1 MHSGC
6 GPKTSMLPSPT
17 PASPRA
23 AGVVLLRI
31 VGGLSDNGRRVNRT
45 DEGHAD
51 VTGSFDRLAD
61 SAGRRPLSA
70 AKAGS
75 EDNPRT
81 IGDKIISLFKELV
94 IVVVGALI
102 IAALIRA
109 FVGQMFLV
117 PSGSMEHTLDIGDR
131 IAVQKITDFRRG
143 DVVVFKDPNHWLG
156 DEPTAPERGPIGK
169 GLEWIGVLPNTSS
182 EYLVKRAIGLPG
194 DHVVCCD
201 TQGRITVNGQPLDE
215 GGYLFSEKGY
225 QSKPSDFPFDV
236 VVPRDRIWVMGD
248 HRDDSADS
256 RCHLDDPSSDGKYMS
271 AFVPVDDVV
280 GPVFAIVAPF
290 SRAEL
295 VKRPATFDAVPDAES
310 PPPAEPVVATRNVR
324 C

>member
-1 MHSGC
+1 M
-6 GPKTSMLPSPT
+6 
-17 PASPRA
+17 
-23 AGVVLLRI
+23 
-31 VGGLSDNGRRVNRT
+31 
-45 DEGHAD
+45 
-51 VTGSFDRLAD
+51 
-61 SAGRRPLSA
+61 SA

-81 IGDKIISLFKELV
+81 VGDKIGSLLKELV

-117 PSGSMEHTLDIGDR
+117 PSGSMEHTLDVGDR
-131 IAVQKITDFRRG
+131 IAVQKITDFKRG

-156 DEPTAPERGPIGK
+156 DEESTPERGPIGK

-201 TQGRITVNGQPLDE
+201 NSGRITVNGTALEESGYLYSDE
-215 GGYLFSEKGY
+215 GR
-225 QSKPSDFPFDV
+225 QSKPSDLPFDV

-256 RCHLDDPSSDGKYMS
+256 RCHLQDQSADGEYMS
-271 AFVPVDDVV
+271 AFVPEKDVV

-290 SRAEL
+290 SRSTL
-295 VKRPATFDAVPDAES
+295 VKRPPTFDAVPEGKD
-310 PPPAEPVVATRNVR
+310 PPAKAEVGTPNVR

>member
-1 MHSGC
+1 M
-6 GPKTSMLPSPT
+6 
-17 PASPRA
+17 
-23 AGVVLLRI
+23 
-31 VGGLSDNGRRVNRT
+31 
-45 DEGHAD
+45 
-51 VTGSFDRLAD
+51 
-61 SAGRRPLSA
+61 SA
-70 AKAGS
+70 AKLGS

-81 IGDKIISLFKELV
+81 VVDKIISLFKELI

-102 IAALIRA
+102 IAAVIRA

-131 IAVQKITDFRRG
+131 IAVQKITDFERG

-156 DEPTAPERGPIGK
+156 DEPTAPERGTVGKALEFIG
-169 GLEWIGVLPNTSS
+169 ILPNTSS
-182 EYLVKRAIGLPG
+182 EYLVKRVIGMPG

-201 TQGRITVNGQPLDE
+201 TQGRITVNGKALDE
-215 GGYLFSEKGY
+215 TSYLYADRNY
-225 QSKPSDFPFDV
+225 QSKPSEFPFDV

-256 RCHLDDPSSDGKYMS
+256 RCHLEDQSSDGRYMS

-290 SRAEL
+290 SRAKL
-295 VKRPATFDAVPDAES
+295 VKQPTTFTSVPAPTGA
-310 PPPAEPVVATRNVR
+310 PPAEPVVNTRNVR

>member
-1 MHSGC
+1 MV
-6 GPKTSMLPSPT
+6 GPP
-17 PASPRA
+17 
-23 AGVVLLRI
+23 
-31 VGGLSDNGRRVNRT
+31 
-45 DEGHAD
+45 
-51 VTGSFDRLAD
+51 
-61 SAGRRPLSA
+61 PLNA

-81 IGDKIISLFKELV
+81 VGDKIWSLVKELV

-117 PSGSMEHTLDIGDR
+117 PSGSMEHTLDVGDR
-131 IAVQKITDFRRG
+131 IAVQKITDFKRG

-156 DEPTAPERGPIGK
+156 DEAAPEERGPIGK

-201 TQGRITVNGQPLDE
+201 TDGKITVNGQPLNE
-215 GGYLFSEKGY
+215 TGYLYKDGGS

-236 VVPRDRIWVMGD
+236 VVPADRIWVMGD
-248 HRDDSADS
+248 HRDNSADS
-256 RCHLDDPSSDGKYMS
+256 RCHLDDQSADGEYMS

-295 VKRPATFDAVPDAES
+295 LKRPATFEAVPAAKD
-310 PPPAEPVVATRNVR
+310 PPPAKAVVKTPNLR